1 VLSFSEAVDVAQKQ
15 LTSSLGSEC
24 RFLVLDRLDEA
35 SLKVIQSIEDST
47 FRSELRYTREELL
60 QRANGRGFLLIVVL
74 CNEKPVAFMHGY
86 SDRDEGLTFFLDSI
100 ATIIENRGIGS
111 TLVSLALLHSLEK
124 GYRLVTL
131 WTEEKDDK
139 DRLLR
144 RFYEKL
150 GFNFI
155 EDNPTKGVV
164 MSEKLDHESV
174 LRLFYERVVPLKK

>member
-1 VLSFSEAVDVAQKQ
+1 
-15 LTSSLGSEC
+15 
-24 RFLVLDRLDEA
+24 
-35 SLKVIQSIEDST
+35 
-47 FRSELRYTREELL
+47 
-60 QRANGRGFLLIVVL
+60 
-74 CNEKPVAFMHGY
+74 MHGY